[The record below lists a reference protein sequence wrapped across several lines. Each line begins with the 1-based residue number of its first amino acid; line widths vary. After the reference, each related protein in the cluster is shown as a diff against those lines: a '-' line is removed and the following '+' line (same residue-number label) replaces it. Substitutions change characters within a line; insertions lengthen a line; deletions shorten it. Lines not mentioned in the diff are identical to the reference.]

1 MTAAR
6 CGRGPQAHRVRARSL
21 LRAPNCHL
29 APQEKRGLQVRRGH
43 LNPPANRA
51 CQDRRGY
58 RDWRDHPARR
68 GCPAFPA
75 PQGRAGPAGPVS
87 LPDVYVA
94 RGAPDKVLVSAGG
107 GPVELVRLMVAPG
120 SYLMTAKL
128 VAEGADSE
136 EPFTGTVTL
145 STGDVAGF
153 GHGTR
158 IQADLE
164 LPLVAAGAARRG
176 DVRPADR
183 DHAQRRS

>member
-1 MTAAR
+1 MPGLPGAP
-6 CGRGPQAHRVRARSL
+6 GP
-21 LRAPNCHL
+21 
-29 APQEKRGLQVRRGH
+29 
-43 LNPPANRA
+43 
-51 CQDRRGY
+51 
-58 RDWRDHPARR
+58 
-68 GCPAFPA
+68 
-75 PQGRAGPAGPVS
+75 AGPAGPVS

-153 GHGTR
+153 GHGNSNPKQ
-158 IQADLE
+158 ISNFLWW
-164 LPLVAAGAARRG
+164 PLVLHDVATFARPTVITLSAAADNHGWHASDAILTALRVGVVIRGSIGALCPTRARATYSAS
-176 DVRPADR
+176 DASPIRPATGLGWS
-183 DHAQRRS
+183 A